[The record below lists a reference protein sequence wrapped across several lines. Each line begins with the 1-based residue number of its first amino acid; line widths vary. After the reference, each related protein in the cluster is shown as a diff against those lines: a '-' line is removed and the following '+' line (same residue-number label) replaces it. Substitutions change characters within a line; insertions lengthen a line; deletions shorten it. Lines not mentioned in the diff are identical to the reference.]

1 MGSALM
7 EVLATRDFAEV
18 PLLLS
23 PPRPAGEGS
32 IHPVH
37 GHSHCLSGFHVS
49 FCPGSRLDN
58 KLDGDPTHWHSS
70 TLASSAD
77 WIIVRASQKT
87 PCLQS
92 GSILMG
98 LLFCCK

>member
-37 GHSHCLSGFHVS
+37 VDTLTAS
-49 FCPGSRLDN
+49 
-58 KLDGDPTHWHSS
+58 
-70 TLASSAD
+70 LASTSRFVQD
-77 WIIVRASQKT
+77 PGWTIN
-87 PCLQS
+87 
-92 GSILMG
+92 
-98 LLFCCK
+98 